1 MTKINGH
8 RRLVKRRQFKDSQTD
23 LSESTRSKRRQ
34 DRQQKSKKVMRS
46 SCCELL

>member
-8 RRLVKRRQFKDSQTD
+8 RRSVKRRQFKDSQTD

-34 DRQQKSKKVMRS
+34 DRQQKTKKGN
-46 SCCELL
+46 EI